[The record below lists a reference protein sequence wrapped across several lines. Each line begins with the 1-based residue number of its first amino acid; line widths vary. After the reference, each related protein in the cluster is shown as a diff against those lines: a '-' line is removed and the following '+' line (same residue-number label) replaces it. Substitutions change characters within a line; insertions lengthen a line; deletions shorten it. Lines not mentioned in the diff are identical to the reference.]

1 MAAKRGQFV
10 VFEGPEGG
18 GKSTQLKQLAN
29 ELQRAG
35 VAVEVTREPGGTPLA
50 ERIRALLVTPDEQ
63 GMDSITELLLIFA
76 ARAEHLKRKI
86 EPALASGK
94 WVLCDR
100 FTDSTYAYQGAG
112 RGLDVNVI
120 AALEKL
126 VQQSFRPDWV
136 VVLDISIEQ
145 GMARANKRGALDR
158 FEQEQQVFFERIRAD
173 YLARAKCDE
182 GRYTVIDAAGAQSE
196 VTRNLLLACQQRYPE
211 LSLLSEVT
219 DL

>member
-1 MAAKRGQFV
+1 MAVKRGQFV

-63 GMDSITELLLIFA
+63 GMDSITELLLVFA

-120 AALEKL
+120 ATLEKL

-136 VVLDISIEQ
+136 VVLDIPIEQ

-158 FEQEQQVFFERIRAD
+158 FEQEQQVFFERIRTD
-173 YLARAKCDE
+173 YLARAKRDE
-182 GRYTVIDAAGAQSE
+182 GRYTVIDAAGAQNE
-196 VTRNLLLACQQRYPE
+196 VTRSLLLACQQRYPE